1 MATKTQVQKFIK
13 EVGAAA
19 LKEAQERRI
28 SGKKWI
34 LPGIT
39 VSQGACES
47 GWGTSQKM
55 VNANALFGIKVG
67 NSKYHF
73 GDAWKDKAYSTK
85 TKECYDGK
93 TFVEIT
99 DMFRAYDSI
108 EDAITDYMDLLCTA
122 SRYKDAAKNTDPKST
137 ITAIKNGG
145 YATDPKYIN
154 TVMSIYNTYPEIA
167 SIDAKFLGVASSTKP
182 TESAYYPKYTGV
194 TSSIVDAL
202 QALKIDSNFNYRKKI
217 AIANGISGYAGTPEQ
232 NIKMLNLL
240 KQGKLIKP

>member
-1 MATKTQVQKFIK
+1 MATKAQVEKFIK
-13 EVGAAA
+13 EVGASA
-19 LKEAQERRI
+19 LKEAQERK
-28 SGKKWI
+28 SAGKKWI

-55 VNANALFGIKVG
+55 INANALFGIKVG
-67 NSKYHF
+67 KSKYHF

-85 TKECYDGK
+85 TKECYDGN

-108 EDAITDYMDLLCTA
+108 EDSITDYMDLLCGA
-122 SRYKDAAKNTDPKST
+122 SRYKDAVNNTNPKST

-145 YATDPKYIN
+145 YATDHDYIN
-154 TVMSIYNTYPEIA
+154 TIMSIYNAHPDIA
-167 SIDAKFLGVASSTKP
+167 ALDAKFLGMDSTTP
-182 TESAYYPKYTGV
+182 TESTYYPKFTGV
-194 TSSIVDAL
+194 TNSIVSAL

-217 AIANGISGYAGTPEQ
+217 AVANGISGYSGTAEQ
-232 NIKMLNLL
+232 NTKMLNLL